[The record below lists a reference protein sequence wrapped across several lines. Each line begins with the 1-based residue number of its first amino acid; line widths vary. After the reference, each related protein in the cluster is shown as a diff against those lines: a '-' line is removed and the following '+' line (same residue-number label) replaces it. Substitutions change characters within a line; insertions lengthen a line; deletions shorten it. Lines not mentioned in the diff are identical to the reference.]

1 MELVTYAQLRKLL
14 ETGAEPC
21 VSIFMPTHRQGRDT
35 RQDPTHLKNL
45 LREAEDKLVTQGM
58 RGTEARDLL
67 EPARLLLDDPN
78 FWQFNDQG
86 LAIYI
91 GKGIFRAYKLPVE
104 VEDTCFV
111 NTRFEI
117 KPLLPLLEGKLFY
130 VLAVSLNDAR
140 LLECTTHGCH
150 IVPLPADVAKSK
162 EDAMGGE
169 DENEPHI
176 HRVEVSYHSAGG
188 VSAFG
193 MAGSAHGHAEDLQQ
207 KTSEDERYFFR
218 QLDDGVRRVMSDV
231 DAPVVIAGVDKK
243 VSAYREASQIK
254 HIAEAHIQGNPE
266 HVDNALLH
274 EKAMQILEPMWHA
287 ELNRLQEHYGNAT
300 GKGLASNDVQ
310 EIVRETATGRVGI
323 LFVSPRAT
331 YYGKFDENSMAAMP
345 ADPDDP
351 EAEDLIDRATVN
363 ALMTGAQVVVC
374 EPEQVPGNRELGAI
388 FRY

>member
-91 GKGIFRAYKLPVE
+91 GKGIFRAYKLPVD

-140 LLECTTHGCH
+140 LLECTPHGCH
-150 IVPLPADVAKSK
+150 VVPLPTDVSLNKDEAVGADEENPNVNMTSHATGGGGSPSMVAG
-162 EDAMGGE
+162 AA
-169 DENEPHI
+169 
-176 HRVEVSYHSAGG
+176 Y
-188 VSAFG
+188 
-193 MAGSAHGHAEDLQQ
+193 GHADDLQN
-207 KTSEDERYFFR
+207 KVEEDERFYFR
-218 QLDDGVRRVMSDV
+218 QLDEGVRRVMGDL

-243 VSAYREASQIK
+243 VSVYREKSQLRN
-254 HIAEAHIQGNPE
+254 IAEAHIQGNPE
-266 HVDNALLH
+266 HVDNAVLH
-274 EKAMQILEPMWHA
+274 EKAMQILEPMWRA
-287 ELNRLQEHYGNAT
+287 ELTRLQEQYGNAT
-300 GKGLASNDVQ
+300 GKGLASCDVP
-310 EIVRETATGRVGI
+310 EIVRETASGRVGI

-331 YYGKFDENSMAAMP
+331 FYGKFDENALVASP
-345 ADPDDP
+345 ADQDDP

-374 EPEQVPGNRELGAI
+374 EPEQIPGNQELGAI